1 MSEPERAGGPGEPRT
16 ARLRLRPYQAGDL
29 DLIASLYADSRVTAY
44 TKLGPRTRGEVRTI
58 LDGYVAAWAAD
69 GIGMYALFLATSGDY
84 VGEFGLFRLQGRGEM
99 ALRYALRESFWG
111 QGLTTE
117 AGAAVLDDAFGR
129 GGLDRVV
136 SIVQRRNPA
145 SGRVMEKLGFTLE
158 RSAWD
163 GDNEILIHT
172 LERARWIAAAGA
184 AV

>member
-1 MSEPERAGGPGEPRT
+1 MSEPEGAGGPGEPRT
-16 ARLRLRPYQAGDL
+16 DRLRLRPYRRGDL
-29 DLIASLYADSRVTAY
+29 DLIASLHADSRVTAY
-44 TKLGPRTRGEVRTI
+44 TKLGSRTRQEVRAI
-58 LDGYVAAWAAD
+58 LDGYVAAWTER

-99 ALRYALRESFWG
+99 ALRYALRERFWG

-158 RSAWD
+158 RAAWD
-163 GDNEILIHT
+163 GDTEILIYA
-172 LERARWIAAAGA
+172 LERERRRRD
-184 AV
+184 